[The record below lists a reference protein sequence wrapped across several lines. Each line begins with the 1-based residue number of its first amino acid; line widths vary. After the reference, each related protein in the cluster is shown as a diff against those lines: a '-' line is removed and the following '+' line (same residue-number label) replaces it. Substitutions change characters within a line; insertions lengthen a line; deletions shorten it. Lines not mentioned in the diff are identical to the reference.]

1 MPIVVL
7 VKEQRGR
14 AVMSERSNNEVV
26 EGGTVEHWPPLDPR
40 DRTVASPTEGIFQ
53 KILKELEKIFGPG
66 KET

>member
-1 MPIVVL
+1 
-7 VKEQRGR
+7 
-14 AVMSERSNNEVV
+14 MSERSNNEVV

-40 DRTVASPTEGIFQ
+40 DRTAASPTEGIFQ